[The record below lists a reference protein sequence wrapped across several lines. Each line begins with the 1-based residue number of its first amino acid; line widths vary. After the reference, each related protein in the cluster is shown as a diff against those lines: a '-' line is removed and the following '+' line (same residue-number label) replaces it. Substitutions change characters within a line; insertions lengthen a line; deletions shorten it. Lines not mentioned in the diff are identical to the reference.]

1 MFVSGRAKSHR
12 GCDLTRKACTDLK
25 KPLLVI
31 PVWSVPDA
39 VPPTARVAEMI
50 RKNGFGVVN
59 IAGTRGSADPAV
71 EGVPGSGIEAWV
83 FAWCLDLFTILKG

>member
-1 MFVSGRAKSHR
+1 VA
-12 GCDLTRKACTDLK
+12 DL
-25 KPLLVI
+25 
-31 PVWSVPDA
+31 
-39 VPPTARVAEMI
+39 I
-50 RKNGFGVVN
+50 RKNGFGTLN